1 MKIGLGADHG
11 GYKLKQLIKEHLE
24 KNGYEVVDYG
34 TNSSDSVDY
43 PDYGKKVAQAVID
56 NEVEKGIGCCGRG
69 RGIGG
74 AASKVKDIRVLGAGL
89 ALEIVDAFLNTE
101 FEGDRHQRR
110 VDKIMDI
117 EGGFTCQN

>member
-1 MKIGLGADHG
+1 MIALG
-11 GYKLKQLIKEHLE
+11 E
-24 KNGYEVVDYG
+24 
-34 TNSSDSVDY
+34 
-43 PDYGKKVAQAVID
+43 
-56 NEVEKGIGCCGRG
+56 
-69 RGIGG
+69 
-74 AASKVKDIRVLGAGL
+74 RVLGAGL